1 MYHLTMA
8 IYSNMQTSTVTILMA
23 TYNGEAFIK
32 NQILSLQQQ
41 TFSNWRLFI
50 QDDGSTDNTISIIKN
65 FQKSD
70 SRIRLV

>member
-1 MYHLTMA
+1 
-8 IYSNMQTSTVTILMA
+8 MQTSTVTILMA

-50 QDDGSTDNTISIIKN
+50 QDDGSTDNTI
-65 FQKSD
+65 
-70 SRIRLV
+70 